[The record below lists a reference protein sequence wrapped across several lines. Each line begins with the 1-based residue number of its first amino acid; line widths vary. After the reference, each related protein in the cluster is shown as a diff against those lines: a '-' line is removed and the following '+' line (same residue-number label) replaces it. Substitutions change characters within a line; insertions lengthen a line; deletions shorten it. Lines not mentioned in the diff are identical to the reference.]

1 MSLGSI
7 GGFPTPGGAGEQ
19 SYWDMT
25 PEQQAMVSAQA
36 MVNAMQSC
44 PGKLVMSGVTGF
56 GLGGV
61 IGIFMASMAYD
72 SSFSSDEAR
81 RISSLP
87 FRQQMKVQFTDMGK
101 RSWSSA
107 KSFGKIGGIF
117 SGVECV
123 IESLRAKSDIYNGV
137 WAGALT
143 GGGLALRQG
152 PQAAALG
159 AGGFALFSIAI
170 EAYLNRD
177 HVLPPTTDEY
187 E

>member
-1 MSLGSI
+1 MSLGNI
-7 GGFPTPGGAGEQ
+7 GGFPTTGDVDRT
-19 SYWDMT
+19 SYWDLP
-25 PEQQAMVSAQA
+25 PEQQAQLSAQA
-36 MVNAMQSC
+36 MMNFMQSC

-72 SSFSSDEAR
+72 TSFSSAEAR
-81 RISSLP
+81 RVSSLP
-87 FRQQMKVQFTDMGK
+87 FRQQMKIQFTDMGK

-117 SGVECV
+117 SGVECI

-137 WAGALT
+137 WAGAFT

-152 PQAAALG
+152 PQAVAMGAA
-159 AGGFALFSIAI
+159 GFALFSVAI
-170 EAYLNRD
+170 ESYLNRD
-177 HVLPPTTDEY
+177 HVLPPTTDED